1 MTNTLQIH
9 TDDFIV
15 KCDYK
20 TAKMFQE
27 VIENLKKS
35 KGQKIE
41 TKFVKV
47 KDNVFRIE
55 SRNFGGNLYTAEEIF
70 FQQIPDLRKFADYVA
85 SVMKQNRI
93 KIEILNVEFGIQGE
107 INFETMLQLKKEF

>member
-15 KCDYK
+15 KSDYK
-20 TAKMFQE
+20 NAKLFQE
-27 VIENLKKS
+27 VIENIKKS
-35 KGQKIE
+35 NNQKIE

-55 SRNFGGNLYTAEEIF
+55 SRNFGGNSYTAEEIF
-70 FQQIPDLRKFADYVA
+70 FQQIPQLRKFADYVA
-85 SVMKQNRI
+85 SLMKQNKI
-93 KIEILNVEFGIQGE
+93 KIEIVNVEFGINGE
-107 INFETMLQLKKEF
+107 IDFATMLQLKKEF